1 MEDYLTLSD
10 EQLVHLLKQEDR
22 GAFTEIYNR
31 YWQSLYRQAF
41 WILGDEDDAID
52 VVHDIFTSL
61 WNGAADTVV
70 LSLRAYLY
78 RITRNYTLNIIN
90 KKKVRRHYLESLSA
104 YMEAGHSSTEEG
116 IAYNECDERIKE
128 EIANLPLKMRDIF
141 EKSRYL
147 GLSHRAIAHEL
158 DVSEHTVKTTIS
170 RALKR
175 LRSRLADITVQLIFF
190 L

>member
-1 MEDYLTLSD
+1 MEDYLKLSD
-10 EQLVHLLKQEDR
+10 EQLVHLLKYEDKA
-22 GAFTEIYNR
+22 AFSEIYNR
-31 YWQSLYRQAF
+31 YWQQLYRQAF
-41 WILGDEDDAID
+41 WILADEDDAID
-52 VVHDIFTSL
+52 IVHDIFVSL
-61 WNGAADTVV
+61 WNGAADIAV

-78 RITRNYTLNIIN
+78 KTTRNHTLNLIS
-90 KKKVRRHYLESLSA
+90 KRKVRSNYLESLA
-104 YMEAGHSSTEEG
+104 IYMEAGHSFTDEE
-116 IAYNECDERIKE
+116 INYRESDERIKE

-158 DVSEHTVKTTIS
+158 DISEHTVKTTIS

-175 LRSRLADITVQLIFF
+175 LRSRLIDITIHIFLF

>member
-1 MEDYLTLSD
+1 MEDYLALSD
-10 EQLVHLLKQEDR
+10 EQLVQLLKHEDR
-22 GAFTEIYNR
+22 AAFTEIYNR

-41 WILGDEDDAID
+41 WILDDEDDAID
-52 VVHDIFTSL
+52 VVHDIFTFI
-61 WNGAADTVV
+61 WNGSADIVI

-78 RITRNYTLNIIN
+78 RVTRNHTLNLIN
-90 KKKVRRHYLESLSA
+90 KKKVRSNYLKSLA
-104 YMEAGHSSTEEG
+104 TYMESGHSFTEEE
-116 IAYNECDERIKE
+116 ISYRECDERVKE

-147 GLSHRAIAHEL
+147 GLSHRAIAREL
-158 DVSEHTVKTTIS
+158 DVSENTVKTTIY

-175 LRSRLADITVQLIFF
+175 LRSRLADITIQLIFF

>member
-10 EQLVHLLKQEDR
+10 EQLVQLLKHEDR
-22 GAFTEIYNR
+22 AAFTEIYNR

-41 WILGDEDDAID
+41 WILGDEEDAID

-61 WNGAADTVV
+61 WNDAADIAV

-78 RITRNYTLNIIN
+78 RVTRNHTLNLIS
-90 KKKVRRHYLESLSA
+90 KRKVRSHYLESLVA
-104 YMEAGHSSTEEG
+104 YIKTGHSSTEEE
-116 IAYNECDERIKE
+116 ITYNECDERIKE
-128 EIANLPLKMRDIF
+128 EIAHLPLKMRDIF

>member
-10 EQLVHLLKQEDR
+10 EQLIHLLKHEDR
-22 GAFTEIYNR
+22 AAFTEIYNR

-61 WNGAADTVV
+61 WNSAADLTL
-70 LSLRAYLY
+70 LSLQAYLY
-78 RITRNYTLNIIN
+78 RITRNHTLNLIN
-90 KKKVRRHYLESLSA
+90 KKKVRSSHLESLAA
-104 YMEAGHSSTEEG
+104 YMEAGHSFTEEE
-116 IAYNECDERIKE
+116 IAYRECDERIKE

-158 DVSEHTVKTTIS
+158 DVSEHTVKTTIY

-175 LRSRLADITVQLIFF
+175 LRSRLADITIQLIFF